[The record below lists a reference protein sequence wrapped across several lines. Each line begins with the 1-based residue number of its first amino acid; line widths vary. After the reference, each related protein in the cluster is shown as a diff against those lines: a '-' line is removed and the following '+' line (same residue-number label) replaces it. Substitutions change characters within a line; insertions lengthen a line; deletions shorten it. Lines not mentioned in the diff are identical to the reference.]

1 MDTNPY
7 KAPVSP
13 PAPRSRLRSFFDIT
27 AAICAVS
34 PIVFFATVIV
44 IFITAPS
51 LNPTDLVLN
60 NHHIVN
66 GGRAAAKRW
75 ASNRFAAAV
84 KGRKRPPRAGVF
96 VSWRLLHR
104 RIRAAAPISGI
115 PGIQCG
121 NWS

>member
-60 NHHIVN
+60 TILSVC
-66 GGRAAAKRW
+66 GGLW
-75 ASNRFAAAV
+75 LISGGYNLI
-84 KGRKRPPRAGVF
+84 GVF
-96 VSWRLLHR
+96 RSRRRWPLIGIVLNVLSLLLWGF
-104 RIRAAAPISGI
+104 IFIMAFLTPA
-115 PGIQCG
+115 
-121 NWS
+121 